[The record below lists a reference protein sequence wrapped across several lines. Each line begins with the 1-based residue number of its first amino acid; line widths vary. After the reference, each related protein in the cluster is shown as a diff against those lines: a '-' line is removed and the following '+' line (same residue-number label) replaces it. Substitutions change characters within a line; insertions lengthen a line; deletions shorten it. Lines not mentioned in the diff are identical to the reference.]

1 MLAIRNK
8 QKIDKKA
15 YHWVKNG
22 ENNKYLLK
30 RSVKSKKKKSFQ
42 KKYLS
47 QKGIRPKKKKYFCQK
62 NGVFY
67 QKTRKN
73 DPI

>member
-30 RSVKSKKKKSFQ
+30 RSVKSKKKN
-42 KKYLS
+42 LS